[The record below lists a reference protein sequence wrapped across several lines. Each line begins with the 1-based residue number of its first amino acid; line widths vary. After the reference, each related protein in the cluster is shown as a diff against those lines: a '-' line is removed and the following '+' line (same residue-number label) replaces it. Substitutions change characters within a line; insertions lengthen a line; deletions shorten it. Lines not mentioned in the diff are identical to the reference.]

1 MKKMVDFIVKRY
13 KQSIE
18 NRALLV
24 LFIYLYIEWWVQIN
38 SSYLL
43 GLHFLTDT
51 VGWGIGKC

>member
-1 MKKMVDFIVKRY
+1 MVDFIVKRY

-51 VGWGIGKC
+51 VEWGIGKC